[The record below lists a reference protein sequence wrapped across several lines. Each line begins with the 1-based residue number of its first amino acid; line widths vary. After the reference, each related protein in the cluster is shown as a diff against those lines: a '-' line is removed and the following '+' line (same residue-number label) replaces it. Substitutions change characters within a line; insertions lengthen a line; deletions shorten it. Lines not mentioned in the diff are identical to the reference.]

1 MQQQTAQ
8 YEEDFFAWT
17 QAQAAVLRAKHWS
30 ELDIANLA
38 EELESLGKSERREV
52 DHRFDVL
59 LLHLLK
65 WCYQPSGR
73 QVGHSWRLSIREQRR
88 QLRRILADNR
98 TLRNRVPVQLPES
111 YANARLDA
119 SDETGLPLA
128 TFPPTCPWTVAQVLD
143 EAFWP
148 EERAEERPR

>member
-1 MQQQTAQ
+1 MPRRTAH

-17 QAQAAVLRAKHWS
+17 QAQAALLRAKQWS
-30 ELDIANLA
+30 ELDIANLV

-59 LLHLLK
+59 LTHLLK

-88 QLRRILADNR
+88 QLRRILEDNR
-98 TLRNRVPVQLPES
+98 TLRNRVSGHMPES

-128 TFPPTCPWTVAQVLD
+128 TFPQTCPWTVAQVLD

-148 EERAEERPR
+148 EAPSEGDER